1 MLSVLNRGGRAA
13 HSYRNGL
20 HWWLVKIPELRKDVF
35 TKPCSNSPTQGEVSG
50 KSSTLKNVPVFR
62 GLGGMANGAHGGRPQ
77 AWIRAEEEIV
87 IAGLF
92 YA

>member
-1 MLSVLNRGGRAA
+1 MP
-13 HSYRNGL
+13 Y
-20 HWWLVKIPELRKDVF
+20 LREEPDHETLPKLPD
-35 TKPCSNSPTQGEVSG
+35 SEVSG